1 MATPKPRF
9 DGPIPGENYTSDVK
23 NYPWHRPPD
32 IVDYDEA
39 TEYVLSDISNPSKM
53 SMIFSLLEAGSSVSG
68 VVTVINLLNISN
80 GKYAVDTSLLI
91 AGPVARYI
99 DIMAKKNGVEA
110 KMGTPEE
117 KIYTVEM
124 FEAIAGMGADE
135 DGDSNTDTPEA
146 PVQTAEAPQ
155 GGLMGVTPQPSN
167 ETAPAGVQ
175 SAMLGY
181 SDDEEEEA

>member
-1 MATPKPRF
+1 MATPRPRF
-9 DGPIPGENYTSDVK
+9 DGPIPGENYTSDPK

-32 IVDYDEA
+32 IADYDEA
-39 TEYVLSDISNPSKM
+39 VEYVLSDISNPTKM
-53 SMIFSLLEAGSSVSG
+53 SMIFSLIEAGASISA

-91 AGPVARYI
+91 SGPIARYI
-99 DIMAKKNGVEA
+99 DIMAKKNDIDA
-110 KMGTPEE
+110 KLGTPEE

-124 FEAIAGMGADE
+124 FEAMTGGGVDDMDE
-135 DGDSNTDTPEA
+135 DAPETATEEDT
-146 PVQTAEAPQ
+146 APQ
-155 GGLMGVTPQPSN
+155 GGLMGATPPGAP

-181 SDDEEEEA
+181 SDDEEEES